1 MSSSEGNTGSDSN
14 SSEEEDR
21 DTSSSDDVSDASENS
36 EDDGEQDD
44 STVDVTFE
52 FFDPKENDFHGLKAL
67 LQNYLDGQE
76 FALSELV
83 DMTIRQ
89 ASPGTC

>member
-1 MSSSEGNTGSDSN
+1 MSSSEGNTDSDSN

-21 DTSSSDDVSDASENS
+21 DTSSSEDVSDASENS
-36 EDDGEQDD
+36 EDDGEQYD

-52 FFDPKENDFHGLKAL
+52 FFDPKESDFHGLKAL

-89 ASPGTC
+89 ASPNTC